1 MKFTINR
8 QAFTNQLNDVSR
20 AVPSKATIPILTGIK
35 LEANEDGITLI
46 GSDADISIESF
57 LPSDNE
63 RYQLKIE
70 ESGSIV
76 VAARLFNEI
85 IRKLPTNEINLE
97 SNDQFQ
103 LTIKSGPA
111 VFTLSGQDGQVY
123 PHLPEVDTDHAILL
137 PTIPFKEMINHT
149 IFSASNQESRPILT
163 GLNLSIF
170 KDYVSGVATDS
181 HRLSRREIPLH
192 LDPSQLEL
200 TNLTIPKKTV
210 VELVKIVEDD
220 QDLKMVINEQQVIFL
235 LDNLIIYSRL
245 LEGNYPDTQ
254 RLIPQDHQTE
264 LVLNAN
270 DFLQAIERASIIS
283 HQGKNN
289 IVQLSIS
296 PDQVKLAVKGNERG
310 GLSEAIDYQAA
321 SGNELVIS
329 FNPDYMK
336 DALKSF
342 NGVDIKIQFQTA
354 VRPMLLS
361 SLEKAEGDHND
372 LLQLLT
378 PIRTHQS

>member
-8 QAFTNQLNDVSR
+8 QTFTNQLNDVSR

-35 LEANEDGITLI
+35 LEANEDGITLT

-57 LPSDNE
+57 LPADNE

-111 VFTLSGQDGQVY
+111 VFTLSGQDGQAY

>member
-35 LEANEDGITLI
+35 LEANEDGITLT

>member
-57 LPSDNE
+57 LPADNE

-111 VFTLSGQDGQVY
+111 VFTLSGQDGQAY

-137 PTIPFKEMINHT
+137 PTIPFKAMINHT

-181 HRLSRREIPLH
+181 HRLSRREIPIH

>member
-35 LEANEDGITLI
+35 LEANEDGITLT

-57 LPSDNE
+57 LPADNE

-111 VFTLSGQDGQVY
+111 VFTLSGQDGQAY